1 MSDSPTY
8 NELLQSYRDL
18 QLRVTR
24 FSSVEQELINTR
36 DRLDHELVLYRRLQE
51 FSNQAITEQSLAGFY
66 RKVVEAVVDIFETEG
81 AVLLTDAGELIYE
94 GVNFTDEHVKNCQ
107 ETLLKLSSKFKAGK
121 GIRIS
126 NSDWAEAGISNFARG
141 LFYFNSDK
149 KNNQTFYL
157 LGFISNEKEPLYN
170 DFLER
175 HETIFAVFAEQ
186 VRALYG
192 NLNKSVKL
200 AENSILLK
208 QLSLIA
214 TKTKNGVIISDNLGH
229 IEWVNEAFEKSTG
242 YLLAEV
248 KGRKPKDFLQGE
260 ETSEESKLKLSNALR
275 NRETVE
281 VPVVNY
287 TKDGSSYTVMLEI
300 TPIFDESG
308 NHVNFIALQKDV
320 TEELK
325 YRSEILSINQRFEK
339 ISLKSEIG
347 IWASDLVANK
357 VEWNDVMHQIYGI
370 NRDDHFSDYF
380 NLWLSHI
387 HPDDFK
393 SVNDNMHSIISGK
406 LDQIDEEYRIIRK
419 DSGAVRT
426 LMTLTIAERD
436 SNGKL
441 IRLIGT
447 ANDITERKSAEQK
460 LKASEEKYRTII
472 DNMAL
477 GLVEVDLNKN
487 ILFNNKKYVDF
498 VGAENKDNLILGE
511 NPEASLMEKVELG
524 IILSYTQIEDNV
536 FEVELM
542 EEHGLTKSLL
552 LSTSPIYQGDLLNG
566 YISIYLDITP
576 LKSLQRNLENALH
589 ERNEFINQIDSL
601 KQFYESVLN
610 HTPSEIAVIGADSRV
625 LFVNNHWVDTEVAW
639 SKLDGQ
645 TLLQIAQN
653 NQSEFDSIR
662 NLIYKVD
669 SAMTQN
675 SLLQFEED
683 RVLQNGSKISIL
695 RNILPY
701 SNESGLLEYLVV
713 SGTDI
718 SELKQI
724 QVDLESKNEQL
735 NKINAEL
742 DKFVYSVSHDLRS
755 PLLSI
760 KGILNLVFKT
770 AQLDD
775 KTQQYL
781 KLAETSVLRLDG
793 TIKEI
798 LNYSRNARFDVEY
811 DTFELTELVNSII
824 EDLRFSEESNVKFN
838 VVLPDNLMLRSD
850 KMRVEVILKNLIGN
864 AVKYSRKDIQD
875 SFVNIVVSR
884 LNGNVIVKVEDN
896 GEGIAK
902 ESLGKIF
909 DMFYRAT
916 STSVGTGLGLY
927 ICKEMVEKLNG
938 TLSVESE
945 LKKGSIFTL
954 VLPDNSN

>member
-1 MSDSPTY
+1 MGDSLSY
-8 NELLQSYRDL
+8 NELLQAYRDL

-51 FSNQAITEQSLAGFY
+51 FSSHAIGEDSLSGFY

-81 AVLLTDAGELIYE
+81 AVLMNDKGELIYE
-94 GVNFTDEHVKNCQ
+94 GVNFTEEHLRNCQ
-107 ETLLKLSSKFKAGK
+107 ETIVNLSKRYKSGK
-121 GIRIS
+121 GIRIT
-126 NSDWAEAGISNFARG
+126 NKDWVEAGITNFARG
-141 LFYFNSDK
+141 LFYFNIDE
-149 KNNQTFYL
+149 KNQQSFYL
-157 LGFISNEKEPLYN
+157 LGFISKEKEPLYN

-186 VRALYG
+186 VRALLG
-192 NLNKSVKL
+192 NLIKSVRL
-200 AENSILLK
+200 SENSILLK

-214 TKTKNGVIISDNLGH
+214 TKTKNGVIISDKLGH

-242 YLLAEV
+242 YTLAEV

-260 ETSEESKLKLSNALR
+260 ETSEDSKVKLSNALR

-287 TKDGSSYTVMLEI
+287 NKDGSSYTVMLEI

-308 NHVNFIALQKDV
+308 KHVNFIALQKDV

-339 ISLKSEIG
+339 ISIKSEIG
-347 IWASDLVANK
+347 IWASELATNK
-357 VEWNDVMHQIYGI
+357 VEWNDVMHHIYGVK
-370 NRDDHFSDYF
+370 RDSQNSDYF
-380 NLWLSHI
+380 NIWLSHI

-393 SVNDNMHSIISGK
+393 LVNDNMHAIISGK
-406 LDQIDEEYRIIRK
+406 VDQIDEEYRIVRK
-419 DSGAVRT
+419 DTGDIRA

-436 SNGKL
+436 ASGQL

-447 ANDITERKSAEQK
+447 ASDITERKSAEQK
-460 LKASEEKYRTII
+460 LKTSEEKYRIII

-477 GLVEVDLNKN
+477 GLVEVDLHKN
-487 ILFNNKKYVDF
+487 IVFNNKKYLDF
-498 VGAENKDNLILGE
+498 VGGENKDNLILGA
-511 NPEASLMEKVELG
+511 NPESSLMEKLENG
-524 IILSYTQIEDNV
+524 FIRSYTKIEENV
-536 FEVELM
+536 FEVELLGGV
-542 EEHGLTKSLL
+542 ENTKTLL
-552 LSTSPIYQGDLLNG
+552 LSSSPIYQGELLKG

-576 LKSLQRNLENALH
+576 LKSLQHNLESALQ
-589 ERNEFINQIDSL
+589 ERNEFIKQVDSL

-610 HTPSEIAVIGADSRV
+610 HTPSEIAVIDADSKV
-625 LFVNNHWVDTEVAW
+625 LFVNNHWLDNESAW
-639 SKLDGQ
+639 SKLNGQ
-645 TLLQIAQN
+645 SLLQIAQN
-653 NQSEFDSIR
+653 SNSEFDTIR
-662 NLIYKVD
+662 NLIYKVN
-669 SAMTQN
+669 SATAQN

-683 RVLQNGSKISIL
+683 RNAQNGSKVSIL

-701 SNESGLLEYLVV
+701 SNEAGFLEYLVV

-718 SELKQI
+718 SELKHI
-724 QVDLESKNEQL
+724 QLDLESKNEEL
-735 NKINAEL
+735 NKINSEL

-770 AQLDD
+770 AQLDA

-781 KLAETSVLRLDG
+781 KLAETSVLRLDS
-793 TIKEI
+793 TIKDI
-798 LNYSRNARFDVEY
+798 LNYSRNARFEVELESFDLSDVINTVI
-811 DTFELTELVNSII
+811 D
-824 EDLRFSEESNVKFN
+824 DLRFAEESNVNFS
-838 VVLPDNLMLRSD
+838 VELPNNLILKSD
-850 KMRVEVILKNLIGN
+850 KMRVEVILKNLISN
-864 AVKYSRKDIQD
+864 AVKYSRNDIQD
-875 SFVNIVVSR
+875 SFVKIVVARSNHNIV
-884 LNGNVIVKVEDN
+884 IKVEDN
-896 GEGIAK
+896 GEGIA
-902 ESLGKIF
+902 EEHLGKVF
-909 DMFYRAT
+909 EMFYRAT
-916 STSVGTGLGLY
+916 SASVGTGLGLY

-954 VLPDNSN
+954 IFPANS